1 MAVHILLDYRAKNH
15 KQTINEILIGVIAK
29 DKEKRKQERLKLMEL
44 MSLDTQ
50 EATSAD
56 IEILN
61 ASQVEAIRDQVY
73 TIEKQVEFQRGV
85 VESIYKK
92 LHNFVGLPD
101 NQRKKK
107 RQPLMFMK

>member
-1 MAVHILLDYRAKNH
+1 MAVHILLDYRAKNY

-61 ASQVEAIRDQVY
+61 AS
-73 TIEKQVEFQRGV
+73 
-85 VESIYKK
+85 
-92 LHNFVGLPD
+92 
-101 NQRKKK
+101 
-107 RQPLMFMK
+107 